1 MVNII
6 RCVLPT
12 GVKRFKAFTV
22 ADYRDFLLLRNHM
35 MTLPEEEHQI
45 IIDELLEDLFQEY
58 PKAYREYIFL
68 KVFSGSTGSTKIH
81 LSYTCPICGHVHP
94 KILNIAQ
101 EDFVEPSITL
111 GNVTL
116 KFKIPEEFIEDTV
129 EMVLTNINEVVIS
142 GETYKW
148 ADLGEE
154 YKDQIINAID
164 LDTVDKIV
172 SKLRPINFKVNFHCK
187 QTEECKEKTKRTVVY
202 DNVLSVFKLLINP
215 EEIFSFY
222 DINHTL
228 NNSNYEYSSVM
239 SMSPAER
246 SMILSFIE
254 RDKRQQQ

>member
-6 RCVLPT
+6 RCVLPS
-12 GVKRFKAFTV
+12 GVKRFSPFTV

-35 MTLPEEEHQI
+35 MTLPEEEHQT
-45 IIDELLEDLFQEY
+45 IIDELLEDMFLEL
-58 PKAYREYIFL
+58 PKAHREYAFL
-68 KVFSGSTGSTKIH
+68 KVFSGSMGTTKIN

-116 KFKIPEEFIEDTV
+116 KFSIPEEFIEDTV
-129 EMVLTNINEVVIS
+129 EMVISNIKEVIIQNK
-142 GETYKW
+142 TYKW
-148 ADLGEE
+148 LDLSEE
-154 YKDQIINAID
+154 HREQIISAID

-172 SKLRPINFKVNFHCK
+172 ARLRPVNFSVNFHCK
-187 QTEECKEKTKRTVVY
+187 QTEECKQKTKRKVVY

-228 NNSNYEYSSVM
+228 NNSGYEYNSVM
-239 SMSPAER
+239 GMSPAER